1 LKKAAQMRRNR
12 LRGFVELVGNCGKKR
27 YPHER
32 AARETAEHQMRRAG
46 DNGEYLQLR
55 VYQCPHG
62 ACGGWHLTE
71 VR

>member
-1 LKKAAQMRRNR
+1 MRRNR

-32 AARETAEHQMRRAG
+32 AALETAEHQMKRAEE
-46 DNGEYLQLR
+46 NGEYLQLR
-55 VYQCPHG
+55 VYECPHG
-62 ACGGWHLTE
+62 SCGGWHLTE